1 MYSSKK
7 KQPQQTL
14 WIPTEQV
21 KTSPM
26 QAFYD
31 QLNVL
36 LTSIRFEAE
45 VHRLCGPFYDQSGN
59 GRPGIDPVV
68 YFKML
73 IVGFYEG
80 LNSERALA
88 ARCADSLAIRHFLA
102 YDLHETTPDH
112 SSLSRIRKRLGDAV
126 YTEVF
131 RLITMALAQ
140 HKLIK
145 GKALGMDTSVMD
157 ANASLTA
164 LRSKLTGE
172 SYDAYV
178 KRLAEESGVDPTDR
192 AAVVAFDRK
201 RKNKKLDNA
210 GWENPNDPGA
220 KIGRTKKG
228 NTRMIYKTEHVVD
241 LDTGA
246 IVDVDILPGD
256 VSDTEELPDR
266 VEEALERASDVLEEA
281 KRVQKEEESEENVQR
296 EGGKSNPEEDET
308 KPYFVADAGYF
319 KGEHVADM
327 EQKVRTVIPPP
338 KKEFKGANYSEDD
351 RGIIDRAVKR
361 TQSDKGKHLLKQRAN
376 LVERTFHHVMDCGG
390 GRRATLRGYTNILKT
405 YLVRAT
411 CCNLS
416 LLMRHLFGLGT
427 MRQTLA
433 AS

>member
-26 QAFYD
+26 QTFYD
-31 QLNVL
+31 QLDAL
-36 LTSIRFEAE
+36 LATIRFAE
-45 VHRLCGPFYDQSGN
+45 EVRALCHPFYDKSGN

-102 YDLHETTPDH
+102 YDLHEATPDH
-112 SSLSRIRKRLGDAV
+112 SSLSRIRSRLSDAV

-131 RLITMALAQ
+131 RLITKALAQ

-178 KRLAEESGVDPTDR
+178 QRLAQENGVDPTDR
-192 AAVVAFDRK
+192 AAVVAFNRK
-201 RKNKKLDNA
+201 RKDKKLDNA
-210 GWENPNDPGA
+210 GWENPHDPEA
-220 KIGRTKKG
+220 KVGRTKKG
-228 NTRMIYKTEHVVD
+228 TIRMIYKTEHVVD

-266 VEEALERASDVLEEA
+266 LEEAMERASDVLEEA
-281 KRVQKEEESEENVQR
+281 SEEKDQ
-296 EGGKSNPEEDET
+296 GKGEQKDPEEDET

-319 KGEHVADM
+319 KGEHVVDM
-327 EQKVRTVIPPP
+327 EQKVRVVIPPQL
-338 KKEFKGANYSEDD
+338 KEFKGVSFTEAD
-351 RGIIDRAVKR
+351 RGIIDKAVKR
-361 TQSDKGKHLLKQRAN
+361 TTSEKGKQLLKQRAN

-405 YLVRAT
+405 YLVRAA

-416 LLMRHLFGLGT
+416 LLMRNLFGFGT

-433 AS
+433 AL